1 MLRRLIVHNIVLI
14 EQLNVEFKEG
24 LCVLTGE
31 TGAGKSILMDA
42 LMFALGSRASQK
54 LLRHGADKGSVVAE
68 FAVCKGAPVCEF
80 LDEQA
85 IFYEDELVLRRVIDG
100 NGKSKAYINDTPVTQ
115 QLLSQCGELLVEIH
129 GQHDQRNLFSAQYH
143 RQWLDQYGQL
153 LDIKKQMQEAYD
165 HYLDAKSDY
174 ESFEQKAQSVEQER
188 DYLQHA
194 LDELSTWSLGAEV
207 EAELSQ
213 KRSRL
218 LNSEKFL
225 TVVAQA
231 RDILSGASIGDAIS
245 SSSSLL
251 LKNSEL
257 DNSFPKIVEVLERA
271 DIEIREAEHMIE
283 MLGQS
288 VEEEEGDLE
297 QIEEHLFALRAM
309 ARKYQVEV
317 ADLPEQLVLTKEKL
331 GQLENYQDTLV
342 SKKADLDAHKRR
354 YCDIAQNLGAMRQ
367 QAAKKLEVQ
376 LQQELAPLKMER
388 TTLSVGIIALPEEQ
402 WSREGMER
410 VEFLV
415 STNPGAPLGPLTK
428 IASGGELSRF
438 MLALKVVLQQ
448 NNAISTMIFDEV
460 DTGIGGAVADA
471 VGKRLYRLANKAQL
485 LIITHQPQVA
495 AYGNHHY
502 KVVKTHQEAHTVTN
516 VVELVSD
523 QRRDELARML
533 SGAEVTG
540 EARAAADKLLESL
553 CA

>member
-1 MLRRLIVHNIVLI
+1 
-14 EQLNVEFKEG
+14 
-24 LCVLTGE
+24 
-31 TGAGKSILMDA
+31 
-42 LMFALGSRASQK
+42 
-54 LLRHGADKGSVVAE
+54 
-68 FAVCKGAPVCEF
+68 
-80 LDEQA
+80 
-85 IFYEDELVLRRVIDG
+85 
-100 NGKSKAYINDTPVTQ
+100 
-115 QLLSQCGELLVEIH
+115 
-129 GQHDQRNLFSAQYH
+129 
-143 RQWLDQYGQL
+143 
-153 LDIKKQMQEAYD
+153 
-165 HYLDAKSDY
+165 
-174 ESFEQKAQSVEQER
+174 
-188 DYLQHA
+188 
-194 LDELSTWSLGAEV
+194 LSTWSLGAEV
-207 EAELSQ
+207 EAELSR